1 MLSFQLC
8 ISAEVESRT
17 QRLSPRPRTQKNPR
31 PRTHFSWTYF
41 LEAKDRN
48 ARAKAKDQEH
58 NAQVF
63 FKKLKLKER
72 SSCKKLANFP
82 QKKVFM

>member
-8 ISAEVESRT
+8 ISAEVESMLESKAKDT
-17 QRLSPRPRTQKNPR
+17 KNPR
-31 PRTHFSWTYF
+31 PRTHFLWTYF